1 MNTALRPQIGIIEDN
16 ADLREEFEFLLRA
29 RGYIVWSAGKAES
42 FLRQLQVARAD
53 IALIDLTLPDAD
65 GLELVRQLQ
74 KERSRGLIVVTA
86 RGDLRTK
93 LEAMRLGA
101 DHFLVKPVDLQELL
115 VTIEATWRRIRSSST
130 STTQR
135 GEEDGPGN
143 SWIFDPI
150 DRKLC
155 EPSLGPLE
163 LSTTE
168 CSLVALLTARAGE
181 LITKERVLE
190 AVYPGDSSREF
201 HRIEVVLNRL
211 RQKARRQGISLP
223 IRSVFGKG
231 LVFAATCIH
240 ATPARGKHT
249 IRPRID

>member
-1 MNTALRPQIGIIEDN
+1 MNTALRPQIGIIEDD

-163 LSTTE
+163 G
-168 CSLVALLTARAGE
+168 ALDYRMQPGRLADCAGRRTDHQGTGTRGRLPRRLE
-181 LITKERVLE
+181 SRV
-190 AVYPGDSSREF
+190 SSY
-201 HRIEVVLNRL
+201 
-211 RQKARRQGISLP
+211 
-223 IRSVFGKG
+223 
-231 LVFAATCIH
+231 
-240 ATPARGKHT
+240 
-249 IRPRID
+249 